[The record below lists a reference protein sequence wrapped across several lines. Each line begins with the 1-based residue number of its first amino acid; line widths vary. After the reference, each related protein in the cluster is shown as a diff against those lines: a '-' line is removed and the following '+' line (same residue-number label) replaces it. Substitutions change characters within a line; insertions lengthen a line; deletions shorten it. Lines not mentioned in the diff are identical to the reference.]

1 VRHDCG
7 LLGVVVG
14 KRDAFFMKCRRGVD
28 DVFAVALLKF
38 GVSGRCMLAWAGGW
52 AVMVRVMVMVN
63 CVLCEESE
71 GEVGEGCDGED
82 MEMGGRSRLLE
93 GKGCEEITRVMYS

>member
-1 VRHDCG
+1 
-7 LLGVVVG
+7 
-14 KRDAFFMKCRRGVD
+14 
-28 DVFAVALLKF
+28 
-38 GVSGRCMLAWAGGW
+38 
-52 AVMVRVMVMVN
+52 MVRVMVMVN

-93 GKGCEEITRVMYS
+93 GRGCEEITRVMYS